1 MSRRYAEVRF
11 GGPKSVFEFDSDFAI
26 YYRWFRQFF
35 RVGSG
40 SLSLHL
46 QLHVDEFYF

>member
-35 RVGSG
+35 PSRERFFIS
-40 SLSLHL
+40 SSATPR
-46 QLHVDEFYF
+46 